1 MIEGDV
7 VLDTVHDGLDLH
19 PVETSALGVKGHAK
33 RLDLHDAAFLV
44 ESDLG
49 LEVDVVSEGVI
60 KDVHGGE
67 VVIVGHAPSHVGDRQ
82 PAAAGLLGQGRHGG
96 LQAQADNLRL
106 AGDTGLRMAQ
116 KAAKRGVITAVV
128 KGGLM
133 GASSG
138 GFTGNSTQ
146 SLVSAPGYGPVV
158 PT

>member
-1 MIEGDV
+1 MINIASMRG
-7 VLDTVHDGLDLH
+7 
-19 PVETSALGVKGHAK
+19 
-33 RLDLHDAAFLV
+33 AADEFSVQTDNASLAQ
-44 ESDLG
+44 SM
-49 LEVDVVSEGVI
+49 S
-60 KDVHGGE
+60 
-67 VVIVGHAPSHVGDRQ
+67 Q
-82 PAAAGLLGQGRHGG
+82 M
-96 LQAQADNLRL
+96 QADNLRL

-116 KAAKRGVITAVV
+116 KAAKRGVMSAVV